1 MDGNFD
7 MLTMSY
13 PAPPLQQAIMPVNEP
28 LVEATAT
35 PGLMGLDGLD
45 HTSNFDVETFAG

>member
-1 MDGNFD
+1 MDSNFD

-13 PAPPLQQAIMPVNEP
+13 PAPPLQQVSMPPSGTP
-28 LVEATAT
+28 LDPMST